1 MSVHASLKL
10 LETHVG
16 VDDGVLAA
24 KKEHSLFRVPSIRNL
39 FVPQRVGRPVEV
51 PLQEVGYA
59 KLGADEVLDDEVETL
74 IEKSVNGTN
83 ALAEHIDVRFCMAG
97 I

>member
-51 PLQEVGYA
+51 PLQEVSNA
-59 KLGADEVLDDEVETL
+59 ELGTDEVLDDEVQTL
-74 IEKSVNGTN
+74 RDNR
-83 ALAEHIDVRFCMAG
+83 LAWVPSSAKTVRTLAQG
-97 I
+97 R